1 MKKLVG
7 IIVVLTAVAVVN
19 TGCEK
24 AKTSTPSGDKSLT
37 LTKPGNH
44 TIKLGDTT
52 SVKVSISRK
61 GFSDAVDVKFEGLPD
76 GVTVE
81 EKDMTVPKN
90 SDSATFNLKAKDDAK
105 AGDHP
110 VTVQASGGGLTA
122 KETFTLT
129 VKAKG

>member
-1 MKKLVG
+1 MKKLVAM
-7 IIVVLTAVAVVN
+7 IVVLTAVAVVN

-24 AKTSTPSGDKSLT
+24 AKTTTPSGDKSLT

-44 TIKLGDTT
+44 SIKQGDTT

-61 GFSDAVDVKFEGLPD
+61 GFSDPIDVKFQGLPD
-76 GVTVE
+76 GVTVQE
-81 EKDMTVPKN
+81 TDMTVPKN

-105 AGDHP
+105 TGDHA
-110 VTVQASGGGLTA
+110 VTVDAHGGGLDA

-129 VKAKG
+129 VKPKS